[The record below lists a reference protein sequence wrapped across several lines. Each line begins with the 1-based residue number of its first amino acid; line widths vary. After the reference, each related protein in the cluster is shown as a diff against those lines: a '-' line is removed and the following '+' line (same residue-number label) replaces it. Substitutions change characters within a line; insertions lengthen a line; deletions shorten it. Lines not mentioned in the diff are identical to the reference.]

1 MSSAACWLL
10 IPAREPLGAK
20 TRLASVLAPDARAA
34 LAIAMLT
41 DVLAATR
48 DVPFARRIV
57 VTESEQMRRVA
68 RASGAETLDTPR
80 TGTNDA
86 ALAAFAAAAAG
97 GATRALVLAADLPLV
112 GAADLEALLD
122 AVGAAEVVVGP
133 DRHRRGTNALL
144 LTPPSAI
151 APAFGPD
158 SFRLHRDR
166 ARDAG
171 LRSRTVS
178 TRGLATD
185 VDDAE
190 DLKLVV
196 RDPALGPKTG
206 EVLGG
211 LFLLA

>member
-1 MSSAACWLL
+1 MPDLWLL
-10 IPAREPLGAK
+10 VPARDPAGAK
-20 TRLASVLAPDARAA
+20 TRLASVLDPDSRAA
-34 LAIAMLT
+34 LAVAMLR
-41 DVLAATR
+41 DVLAASR
-48 DVPFARRIV
+48 SIDFARRIV
-57 VTESEQMRRVA
+57 VTESDAMRGVA
-68 RASGAETLDTPR
+68 RDAGADVLDTPR

-86 ALAAFAAAAAG
+86 AAAAFAAAATA
-97 GATRALVLAADLPLV
+97 GATAALVLAADLPLLV
-112 GAADLEALLD
+112 PADLEALVD
-122 AVGAAEVVVGP
+122 AADSAGVVIAP

-151 APAFGPD
+151 RPAFGED

-171 LRSRTVS
+171 LRSRIVS

-185 VDDAE
+185 VDDAD
-190 DLKLVV
+190 DLRSVL
-196 RDPALGPKTG
+196 RDPALGARTG